1 MTQDVARFYNVFA
14 PFYPV
19 LDLFLQKHK
28 RTLAERINQEPPGR
42 LLEIGVGRGDILNR
56 YKHEDLTAIDMSE
69 GMLAFARKTAP
80 PRCALA
86 VMDASDLTF
95 DNESFDYVVMCY
107 VLSVVPDAAK
117 VMDEV
122 ARVLAPGGKVF
133 ILNHES
139 NGTFR
144 KQVNKVLAPLV
155 SRVLRFS
162 TTFELDPAIDPQRFE
177 VVERSQS
184 GFVPNISRLVLRKR
198 TVNT

>member
-28 RTLAERINQEPPGR
+28 RTLAERINQEPLGR
-42 LLEIGVGRGDILNR
+42 LLEIGVGRGDILKR
-56 YKHEDLTAIDMSE
+56 YKHEDLTGIDMSE
-69 GMLAFARKTAP
+69 GMLAFARKSAP
-80 PRCALA
+80 ARCTLA
-86 VMDASDLTF
+86 VMDASNLEFED
-95 DNESFDYVVMCY
+95 ESFDYVVMCY
-107 VLSVVPDAAK
+107 VLSVVPDAAR

-139 NGTFR
+139 SGTFR
-144 KQVNKVLAPLV
+144 KQVNKALAPLV
-155 SRVLRFS
+155 SKVLRFS
-162 TTFELDPAIDPQRFE
+162 TTFELDPAVDPRKFE

-184 GFVPNISRLVLRKR
+184 GLVPSISRLVLRKK
-198 TVNT
+198 TGNA